1 MDKEVNWGVIGT
13 GFAAVE
19 FGEGLRSV
27 RGAKIG
33 AVTSRSEARCKR
45 YADRFGVPRVHL
57 GYEAIF
63 ADTDVDAVYIASHN
77 PLHARH
83 CIAALNAGKAV
94 LCEKPFAMTA
104 TEAAEVVHL
113 ARRRNLFCMEAM
125 RTAFLPAVRRA
136 RRAVAAGEI
145 GDISLLQATIGHHV
159 PFDATSR
166 FYDPGLGGGA
176 LMDIGCYPIA
186 LAVSILGKP
195 DSISAQATFV
205 PSGVD
210 DSFAAVL
217 SFPGGAVASISG
229 SMRAA
234 ISPDPFIAGTRGTIH
249 LHGAVYSS
257 DRMTVRAIAPNNW
270 PDPDVLDRYPPSGR
284 MARIKADPAFQ
295 RIKPMLRAVLRE
307 RDAQYLPGAGNGFT
321 DEIAEA
327 VACLRDGKTESD
339 IHPLDR
345 TLIAMEIIDEI
356 RNQCA

>member
-1 MDKEVNWGVIGT
+1 
-13 GFAAVE
+13 
-19 FGEGLRSV
+19 
-27 RGAKIG
+27 
-33 AVTSRSEARCKR
+33 
-45 YADRFGVPRVHL
+45 
-57 GYEAIF
+57 
-63 ADTDVDAVYIASHN
+63 
-77 PLHARH
+77 
-83 CIAALNAGKAV
+83 
-94 LCEKPFAMTA
+94 
-104 TEAAEVVHL
+104 
-113 ARRRNLFCMEAM
+113 
-125 RTAFLPAVRRA
+125 
-136 RRAVAAGEI
+136 
-145 GDISLLQATIGHHV
+145 V

-210 DSFAAVL
+210 DSFTAVL
-217 SFPGGAVASISG
+217 SFRGGALASISG

-249 LHGAVYSS
+249 LHGAVYNT
-257 DRMTVRAIAPNNW
+257 DRMTVRTVAPDSW
-270 PDPDVLDRYPPSGR
+270 PNPDVLDEPPPPGR
-284 MARIKADPAFQ
+284 MARIKASPNVQ

-339 IHPLDR
+339 VHPLDR
-345 TLIAMEIIDEI
+345 TLIAMEVIDEI